1 MGADANELDTR
12 EEDRERYLGI
22 YYNTNGED
30 GEELMSSR
38 ERCAKQEGVV
48 LSLYR
53 RFRFL
58 SPSECHRE
66 HHNMFGEAPPLT
78 SIRRAI
84 TNLAH
89 YGLLE
94 KTSMRRTGIYG
105 KKEYIW
111 KYRQPDVR
119 IAQAE
124 LF

>member
-1 MGADANELDTR
+1 MGADANELDNR
-12 EEDRERYLGI
+12 EEDRNRTLGI
-22 YYNTNGED
+22 YFNTNGEE
-30 GEELMSSR
+30 GAELLSSS
-38 ERCAKQEGVV
+38 EQCAKQEGVV

-94 KTSMRRTGIYG
+94 KTSMLRAGIYG
-105 KKEYIW
+105 KKEYVW